1 MLWMIYLVAV
11 WLIGWLFNCLFHN
24 HKSIPGLMHTR
35 ASLMDWQYAQAKTRV
50 QQAILLISFCVSDI
64 VWVLTSCWPQQMFD
78 CLFVCLLDWLFVWLI
93 LCLTDW
99 SSGIIGR
106 YAKPGGGLA
115 EHKGSKGVH
124 GKALGDT
131 SKAPRNTSKSLGAL
145 RNTLKALGTTEDQEA
160 QGDIQQ
166 ALGTTKRLQG
176 IRVRL
181 GGIIVGKQIFNLF
194 LWNKKNASFSFSRET
209 LILIGFLRLW
219 TFI

>member
-1 MLWMIYLVAV
+1 MIYLVAV
-11 WLIGWLFNCLFHN
+11 WLIDWLFNCLFHN
-24 HKSIPGLMHTR
+24 HTSIPGLMHTR

-131 SKAPRNTSKSLGAL
+131 SKAQGDTS
-145 RNTLKALGTTEDQEA
+145 KALGDTSK
-160 QGDIQQ
+160 
-166 ALGTTKRLQG
+166 ALGNT
-176 IRVRL
+176 
-181 GGIIVGKQIFNLF
+181 
-194 LWNKKNASFSFSRET
+194 
-209 LILIGFLRLW
+209 
-219 TFI
+219 